1 MALTDPLRQLAAH
14 FWRNGAAGCEDHGM
28 SDARTIDT
36 GTEDVLGSVADG
48 VGTIVLNRPERRNA
62 LTPAMLTGL
71 AALLA
76 QFDEADDVGAVLLTG
91 AGGAFCAGGDVKA
104 FAERGGEGGGAAE
117 VDPQRVARQL
127 ASQRATV
134 GKIHALGKPVLAA
147 LPGAA
152 AGAGLGLALA
162 ADLRIG
168 CPRTVLTTAFAKVG
182 LSGDYGTMWLLRQ
195 LVGPAKAA
203 ELFYFSD
210 RLDGETCAALGLL
223 NWLVPEEKLAE
234 RAQELAARLAG
245 GPRPALRH
253 MKDNL
258 VHAAE
263 ATLDESMAH
272 EIPNHMD
279 CGISADHKEAA
290 QAFAEKRAP
299 VFGKKS

>member
-1 MALTDPLRQLAAH
+1 M
-14 FWRNGAAGCEDHGM
+14 N
-28 SDARTIDT
+28 DARTIDT

-62 LTPAMLTGL
+62 MTPAMMTGL

-76 QFDEADDVGAVLLTG
+76 EFEDAADVGAVLLTG

-104 FAERGGEGGGAAE
+104 FAGRGGEGGGAAE
-117 VDPQRVARQL
+117 VDPERVARQL

-134 GKIHALGKPVLAA
+134 GRIHSFGKPVLAA

-152 AGAGLGLALA
+152 AGAGLGFALA

-168 CPRTVLTTAFAKVG
+168 CPRTVLTTAFVKVG
-182 LSGDYGTMWLLRQ
+182 LSGDYGTTWLLRQ

-203 ELFYFSD
+203 ELLYFSD
-210 RLDGETCAALGLL
+210 RLDAGTARDLGLL
-223 NWLVPEEKLAE
+223 NWVVPEDELTE
-234 RAQELAARLAG
+234 RARDLATRLAT

-253 MKDNL
+253 VKNNL
-258 VHAAE
+258 LHAE
-263 ATLDESMAH
+263 TATLDESMTH

-279 CGISADHKEAA
+279 CGISADHREAA
-290 QAFAEKRAP
+290 QAFAEKRQP
-299 VFGKKS
+299 VFGRTP

>member
-1 MALTDPLRQLAAH
+1 
-14 FWRNGAAGCEDHGM
+14 M

-36 GTEDVLGSVADG
+36 GTEDVLGSVTDG

-76 QFDEADDVGAVLLTG
+76 EFEDADDVAAVLLTG
-91 AGGAFCAGGDVKA
+91 AGAAFCAGGDVKA

-117 VDPQRVARQL
+117 VDPERVARQL

-134 GKIHALGKPVLAA
+134 GRIHAFGKPVLAA

-152 AGAGLGLALA
+152 AGAGLGIALA

-168 CPRTVLTTAFAKVG
+168 CPRTVMTTAFAKVG
-182 LSGDYGTMWLLRQ
+182 LSGDYGTTWLLRQ
-195 LVGPAKAA
+195 LVGPARAT
-203 ELFYFSD
+203 ELLYLSE
-210 RLDGETCAALGLL
+210 RLDAEACRELGLL
-223 NWLVPEEKLAE
+223 NWVVPDGELSE
-234 RAQELAARLAG
+234 RAQHLAATLAN

-253 MKDNL
+253 IKNNL
-258 VHAAE
+258 LNAE
-263 ATLDESMAH
+263 RATLDESMQH

-279 CGISADHKEAA
+279 CGISPDHREAA
-290 QAFAEKRAP
+290 QAFAEKRPP
-299 VFGKKS
+299 VFGKQ